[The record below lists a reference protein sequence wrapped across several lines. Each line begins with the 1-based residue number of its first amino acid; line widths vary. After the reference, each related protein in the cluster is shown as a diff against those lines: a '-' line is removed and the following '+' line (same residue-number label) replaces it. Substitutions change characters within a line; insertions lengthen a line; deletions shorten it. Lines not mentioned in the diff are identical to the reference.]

1 MKKILSTAGIV
12 LVLFLGFQTHES
24 ASANQISV
32 TCEADEAE
40 SSGCVSLGPLG
51 SLNPSGIQLWIRM
64 FIRHGLELPKALETA
79 LRNALN
85 ELGVPSQ
92 RWLG

>member
-1 MKKILSTAGIV
+1 MKKILSTAGII

-24 ASANQISV
+24 ANANQISV

-51 SLNPSGIQLWIRM
+51 SLNPSGIQLWIRT
-64 FIRHGLELPKALETA
+64 FIRRGLELPKALETA
-79 LRNALN
+79 LRNGLN

>member
-12 LVLFLGFQTHES
+12 LVLFLGFQTYES

-51 SLNPSGIQLWIRM
+51 SLNPSGIQLWIRT
-64 FIRHGLELPKALETA
+64 FIRHGLELPTALETA